1 MAENLTRHQKF
12 LQIFQEVTRLVSM
25 VQDPQQ
31 VMDTIVSSLPELL
44 NVDACSIRLLES
56 STNTFVMGAAHG
68 LSLEYLSRD
77 VIDTDEVMAQ
87 IRSGNPVA
95 HDIGDRDN
103 QGASLSASLEEG
115 IKSVLT
121 LPILFQDSIIGIM
134 RLLTRRQR
142 LFGEEEIS
150 FCMALAEQVGIAISN
165 ARMFSYLENQVD
177 FMQAVQE
184 ITTLAN
190 ATLKLADVLEV
201 IVQRLP
207 ESMEKRGCLV
217 LLTNPQTNRLEQ
229 VASFGLSLDY
239 LQQCQRELLQQ
250 GGMPTTTEPV
260 AIYDLASQSRFVH
273 TEHML
278 REGLRA
284 LLDVPIRVDGE
295 VIGLLRIF
303 SDEPHCFTSAE
314 VNFAVTVAEAGARAI
329 KNARTYQQINL
340 LFSQIEENERFL
352 ANIIDCLYHQLI
364 VVDRHK
370 RVVMVNRVFLAARNI
385 SESEALGA
393 AYDLLCR
400 EESEEML
407 PVDQVLATGKSA
419 IFVRQEEVA
428 GRSCWLERTATPM
441 FDAQGRVEFVIEVI
455 RDISSQKQLEREQME
470 RTKLQGVLE
479 MAGTVAHEINTPLFA
494 ALGTAQLLE
503 DEIAPEQMPD
513 LEMVVRNLQIISRLT
528 RKMMTMTGFDS
539 REYVGDTRI
548 IDL

>member
-1 MAENLTRHQKF
+1 M
-12 LQIFQEVTRLVSM
+12 VSM

-165 ARMFSYLENQVD
+165 ARMFSYLENQVG

-207 ESMEKRGCLV
+207 ESMEKKGCLV

-400 EESEEML
+400 EESEDIL
-407 PVDQVLATGKSA
+407 PVDQVLSTGKSA